1 MREWERTR
9 KITLSKLTVSKV
21 DIDIITGRI
30 RITMFPG
37 DNNNIYNM
45 STSRR
50 LTLDEVV
57 SCLGIE

>member
-9 KITLSKLTVSKV
+9 KIKLSKLTVSKV

-37 DNNNIYNM
+37 DNNNIY
-45 STSRR
+45 
-50 LTLDEVV
+50 
-57 SCLGIE
+57 II